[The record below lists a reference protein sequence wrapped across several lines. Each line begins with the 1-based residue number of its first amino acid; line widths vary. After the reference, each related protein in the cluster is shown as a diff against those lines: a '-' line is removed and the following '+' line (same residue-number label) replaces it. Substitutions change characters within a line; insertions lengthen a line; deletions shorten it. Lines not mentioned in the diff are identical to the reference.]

1 VAVPETR
8 VGDYELWARIG
19 TGSTGAVWKAYRRRP
34 VPRIV
39 ALKRLRAAA
48 GGRAG
53 RARLEREAAVLTEL
67 DHPNI
72 VRIVEVVEDGDGVA
86 IVMELAAG
94 GSLDALLAEAG
105 RLAPGEVV
113 AVAAPIADALSA
125 AHRRGIVHGDV
136 KAANILFAADG
147 RPLLADFDVAR
158 ALGQLSGDQVAGTAE
173 YLAPELL
180 EGAPPD
186 RRSDIYSLAVV
197 CYEALTG
204 YAPYAGAVDGRSARV
219 PDLGP
224 LADTVERAMARD
236 PRHRFASAD
245 AFARALREAVPP
257 DAVGLPWTP
266 APATGR
272 APVRRTETFGPR
284 PPRPEARP
292 ARWRVRTAVAA
303 VGVAAAALLL
313 WAVGVL

>member
-1 VAVPETR
+1 MPVTC
-8 VGDYELWARIG
+8 VGDYELWAPVG

-34 VPRIV
+34 APRIV

-53 RARLEREAAVLTEL
+53 RARLEREAAVLTRL
-67 DHPNI
+67 DHPHI
-72 VRIVEVVEDGDGVA
+72 VRVVEVVEDGDGVA

-94 GSLDALLAEAG
+94 GSLDALLAERG

-113 AVAAPIADALSA
+113 AVAAPIAAALSS

-158 ALGQLSGDQVAGTAE
+158 ALGQVSGDQVAGTAE

-180 EGAPPD
+180 HGAPPD

-219 PDLGP
+219 PELGP
-224 LADTVERAMARD
+224 LAGAVERAMARD
-236 PRHRFASAD
+236 PDRRFASAD
-245 AFARALREAVPP
+245 AFAQALREAVPP
-257 DAVGLPWTP
+257 GAVGLRWNRPP
-266 APATGR
+266 VAGS
-272 APVRRTETFGPR
+272 APVRPTETFGPR

-303 VGVAAAALLL
+303 AVGAAAAALF

>member
-1 VAVPETR
+1 MPVTC

-34 VPRIV
+34 APRIV

-48 GGRAG
+48 CGQAG

-67 DHPNI
+67 DHPHI
-72 VRIVEVVEDGDGVA
+72 VRVVEVVEDGEGVA

-94 GSLDALLAEAG
+94 GSLDAVLAERG
-105 RLAPGEVV
+105 RLAAGEIV
-113 AVAAPIADALSA
+113 AVAVPIADALAS

-158 ALGQLSGDQVAGTAE
+158 ALGHLSGDQLAGTAE

-180 EGAPPD
+180 DGAPPGP
-186 RRSDIYSLAVV
+186 RSDVYSLAVV

-204 YAPYAGAVDGRSARV
+204 YAPYAGAVNGCSARV

-236 PRHRFASAD
+236 PHHRFASAD
-245 AFARALREAVPP
+245 AFARALRDAVPP
-257 DAVGLPWTP
+257 DAVGLPWKP
-266 APATGR
+266 VPATGS
-272 APVRRTETFGPR
+272 APIRRTVTFGPR
-284 PPRPEARP
+284 PPRPVARP

-303 VGVAAAALLL
+303 VGVAAAALL
-313 WAVGVL
+313 WAVRVL

>member
-1 VAVPETR
+1 VPVTR
-8 VGDYELWARIG
+8 VGAYELWALIG

-34 VPRIV
+34 APRIV

-48 GGRAG
+48 GGRAD
-53 RARLEREAAVLTEL
+53 RARLEREAAVLAEL
-67 DHPNI
+67 DHPHI
-72 VRIVEVVEDGDGVA
+72 VRLVEVLDDGEGVA

-94 GSLDALLAEAG
+94 GSLDAVLAERG
-105 RLAPGEVV
+105 RLAPGEVA
-113 AVAAPIADALSA
+113 AVAAPIADALSC

-136 KAANILFAADG
+136 KAANILFTADG

-158 ALGQLSGDQVAGTAE
+158 ALGHLSGDEITGTAE

-180 EGAPPD
+180 DGAPPG

-204 YAPYAGAVDGRSARV
+204 YPPYAGAVHERSAPV

-236 PRHRFASAD
+236 PHHRFASAD
-245 AFARALREAVPP
+245 AFARALRGAVPP
-257 DAVGLPWTP
+257 DAVGLPRKPTL
-266 APATGR
+266 ATGG
-272 APVRRTETFGPR
+272 APIRRTETFGPR
-284 PPRPEARP
+284 PPRPGARP
-292 ARWRVRTAVAA
+292 ARWRVRAAVAA
-303 VGVAAAALLL
+303 VGIAAAALL
-313 WAVGVL
+313 WAVVVP